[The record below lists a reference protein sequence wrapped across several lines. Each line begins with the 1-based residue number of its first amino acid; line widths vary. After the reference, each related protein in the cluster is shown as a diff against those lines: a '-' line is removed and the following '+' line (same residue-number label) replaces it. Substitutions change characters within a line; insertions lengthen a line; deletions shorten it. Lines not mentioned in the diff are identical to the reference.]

1 MNTHSAP
8 VLAASSITSA
18 PSGAQARSR
27 PVAVVTGGLQGLGRG
42 ITVQLARDGFD
53 VAVLDL
59 ADAASVPPESLAVP
73 EAPEARIHYQRLDI
87 ADLAAHEAALAAVQA
102 TLGPLSCLVNN
113 AGIAARPLTDL
124 LALSPQ
130 AFDRSVDINLRGTFF
145 LSQAFARH
153 LIAHPAAAGSYR
165 SLVFITSIA
174 AEMASPDRA
183 QYCTTKAAL
192 SMVSRLFALRLAAEQ
207 IHVHEVR
214 PGFMRTAMTASAGTE
229 VIDRWM
235 EEGRVPQRR
244 WGTPE
249 DVGLAVST
257 LAQGRLPYMTG
268 QPLWVAGGLNIAQ
281 AT

>member
-1 MNTHSAP
+1 MTTSVPSSSAAHP
-8 VLAASSITSA
+8 GSAA
-18 PSGAQARSR
+18 ARR
-27 PVAVVTGGLQGLGRG
+27 PVALVTGGLQGLGRG
-42 ITVQLARDGFD
+42 IAVQLARDGFD

-59 ADAASVPPESLAVP
+59 PEVGNVDSASLSVP

-87 ADLAAHEAALAAVQA
+87 ADLGAHEAALDAVEAA
-102 TLGPLSCLVNN
+102 LGPLTCLVNN

-153 LIAHPAAAGSYR
+153 LITHPAEQGAYR

-174 AEMASPDRA
+174 AEMVSPDRA

-192 SMVSRLFALRLAAEQ
+192 SMVSRLFALRLAAEN

-244 WGTPE
+244 WGSPE
-249 DVGLAVST
+249 DVGQAVST

>member
-1 MNTHSAP
+1 MNTTPAPAATASSSASAP
-8 VLAASSITSA
+8 A
-18 PSGAQARSR
+18 GRR

-42 ITVQLARDGFD
+42 ITEQLARDGFD

-59 ADAASVPPESLAVP
+59 AEAASVSPESLAVP
-73 EAPEARIHYQRLDI
+73 GVPEARIHYQRLDI

-102 TLGPLSCLVNN
+102 ALGPLSCLVNN

-124 LALSPQ
+124 LALSPE

-145 LSQAFARH
+145 LSQAFARR
-153 LIAHPAAAGSYR
+153 LIAHPPEAGASAYR

-174 AEMASPDRA
+174 AEMVSPDRA

-192 SMVSRLFALRLAAEQ
+192 SMVSRLFALRLAAEN

-235 EEGRVPQRR
+235 EEGRVPLRR

-249 DVGLAVST
+249 DVGQAVST
-257 LAQGRLPYMTG
+257 LAQGRLPYMSG
-268 QPLWVAGGLNIAQ
+268 QALWVAGGLNIAQ